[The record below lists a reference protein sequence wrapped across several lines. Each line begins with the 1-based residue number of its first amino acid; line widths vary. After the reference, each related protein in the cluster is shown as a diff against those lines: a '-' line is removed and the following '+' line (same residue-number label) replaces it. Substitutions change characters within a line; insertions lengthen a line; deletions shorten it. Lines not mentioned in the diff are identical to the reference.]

1 VARVGLPRNFVGLAV
16 LALAILL
23 AVVGVPLVASS
34 LSPSAPAS
42 TAPASGLPF
51 VPDSPAAQG
60 PTGSPGQSATSTPA
74 PGTSVQGLPST
85 DGSTPAPVNG
95 ESGIVATR
103 VQVPRLGI
111 DLPVVEGD
119 GVDAPLHMAAHY
131 PGTAWP
137 GGGSNIYLYAH
148 ARQQM
153 FQNLWNAQLGDLVYL
168 DLVDGSQ
175 RVYQVTKIEPDIAW
189 NDLSVLDPTP
199 TEQLTLQT
207 CTGTQDT
214 DPRFLVIATPVS

>member
-1 VARVGLPRNFVGLAV
+1 MARVRLPRNSAGLAV

-23 AVVGVPLVASS
+23 AVVGVPFIASS
-34 LSPSAPAS
+34 LSSPSAPAS
-42 TAPASGLPF
+42 TAAASGLPF

-60 PTGSPGQSATSTPA
+60 PTAAPGQSGTSTPA

-85 DGSTPAPVNG
+85 DGATPVPA

-103 VQVPRLGI
+103 IQVPRLGI

-153 FQNLWNAQLGDLVYL
+153 FQSLWNAQLGDLVYL
-168 DLVDGSQ
+168 DLVDGSE

>member
-1 VARVGLPRNFVGLAV
+1 MARVGLPRNFVGLAV

-23 AVVGVPLVASS
+23 VVVGVPLVASS

-42 TAPASGLPF
+42 TPPASGLPF

-60 PTGSPGQSATSTPA
+60 PTGSPGQSTTSTPA
-74 PGTSVQGLPST
+74 PATSVQGLPST
-85 DGSTPAPVNG
+85 DGATPVPVNG

>member
-1 VARVGLPRNFVGLAV
+1 MAGVRLPRSFVGLAV

-23 AVVGVPLVASS
+23 AVVGVPMVAST

-60 PTGSPGQSATSTPA
+60 PTAAPGQSGASTPA
-74 PGTSVQGLPST
+74 PGTSSQGLPST
-85 DGSTPAPVNG
+85 DGATPVPANG

-103 VQVPRLGI
+103 IQVPRLGI
-111 DLPVVEGD
+111 DLPIVEGD

-153 FQNLWNAQLGDLVYL
+153 FQSLWNAQLGDLIYL

-175 RVYQVTKIEPDIAW
+175 RVYQVSKIEPDIAW